1 MPVNDPIADM
11 LVRIRNAA
19 NAKFDQVSIPH
30 SRIKE
35 SIARVMVDEGF
46 LRGLEVVG
54 ADPRKVLVVDLKYAE
69 GRRPAFVEMHR
80 VSRLGRR
87 VYVAAED
94 IRPNR
99 QGVGVAILSTSKGVL
114 KDVEA
119 KRQNVG
125 GEVLCTIW

>member
-19 NAKFDQVSIPH
+19 NAKFDTVAVPYSKL
-30 SRIKE
+30 KE
-35 SIARVMVDEGF
+35 AIALIMVGEGF
-46 LRGLEVVG
+46 LKHVEVVG
-54 ADPRKVLVVDLKYAE
+54 EGLKKEIVIDLKYRQDRKPVFTE
-69 GRRPAFVEMHR
+69 LRRI
-80 VSRLGRR
+80 SRLGRR
-87 VYVAAED
+87 IYRGAAE

-114 KDVEA
+114 KDVDA
-119 KRQNVG
+119 KHQGVG